1 MPERKAKIIEAAK
14 KSFSLFG
21 FKGTTVDQIAK
32 IAGVGKGTIYLY
44 FENKEELLHAIV
56 LTLVNEMKRVADEAI
71 ASSKNT
77 MFERL
82 HAALYAVLMYRKDHE
97 LLMKLS
103 DEFREIGTPAAQD
116 ALVVLEDE
124 VVAYI
129 KTLLEK
135 AIQMKTIK
143 PCDPEVT
150 AYVMFRF
157 YVMLI
162 FDWEKRHEPMP
173 DEKISQLFQLYLMEG
188 LALENQSKETE

>member
-44 FENKEELLHAIV
+44 FENKEELLHEIV
-56 LTLVNEMKRVADEAI
+56 LTLASEVKRVAEEAI
-71 ASSKNT
+71 AGKST
-77 MFERL
+77 PFERL
-82 HAALYAVLMYRKDHE
+82 HAAIYAVLMYRKEHE

-103 DEFREIGTPAAQD
+103 DEFREIGTQVSQNAIT
-116 ALVVLEDE
+116 VLENE

-135 AIQMKTIK
+135 AIQTKSIK
-143 PCDPEVT
+143 PCDPEIT
-150 AYVMFRF
+150 AFVMFRM
-157 YVMLI
+157 YVSLI
-162 FDWEKRHEPMP
+162 FDWEKRHEPLSN
-173 DEKISQLFQLYLMEG
+173 ERISELFQLYLMEG
-188 LALENQSKETE
+188 LANERS